1 MLNVNY
7 KELKSA
13 NATSPLRFFWDA
25 SDGYKI
31 FYIVELIMS
40 FMLSFAK
47 ILATILSAK
56 LIGYLSST
64 SIDDFEWIKA
74 MFYIICILMAFCLTH
89 VFRYIRE
96 TTLVKARQGVA
107 WRSEIYALNYI
118 AKHSSFYLKKQKA
131 GVIAQR
137 ITALGNNV
145 WGQSLAVS
153 RALSC
158 LWLILIPLL
167 YIGMQ
172 NILFLFI
179 VIIFGIS
186 SALLS
191 FVVSKKSSLLNKRTE
206 EKNSQYSGAT
216 ADALSNI
223 LLIKMFGQEKS
234 EKKKIDKKLE
244 LISVFKN
251 KTYLI
256 EKLIR
261 AGQQAFLF
269 MFNISCVLVGI
280 YLWHT
285 KQINTETVIA
295 LLMLL
300 NDIIR
305 AFTRLFSEISLF
317 RNNLGKLADSIK
329 ILQEPYTVTQKE
341 KAKKLNVKEGQIEFN
356 NITFAYKKNKNIF
369 EKFNLTI
376 KAGEKVGIVGKSGGG
391 KSTLISLLQ
400 REYDV
405 CNGKITIDGKNIKDV
420 TIGSLKK
427 AISLVSQDN
436 VLFHRSIKRNI
447 AYGKTSA
454 TMDEIIVAS
463 KLAQSDKFVS
473 ETTYGYN
480 TITGERGV
488 KLSGGQRQRVAI
500 ARAILKNS
508 PILIL
513 DEATSALDNNTE
525 NDVIY
530 ALNKLMQDKTVIA
543 IAHRLSTLKNM
554 DRIIVLDKGKII
566 EEGTPAQLLDKK
578 GTFAKLWKLQR

>member
-1 MLNVNY
+1 M
-7 KELKSA
+7 
-13 NATSPLRFFWDA
+13 
-25 SDGYKI
+25 I
-31 FYIVELIMS
+31 
-40 FMLSFAK
+40 
-47 ILATILSAK
+47 
-56 LIGYLSST
+56 
-64 SIDDFEWIKA
+64 
-74 MFYIICILMAFCLTH
+74 AFCLTH
-89 VFRYIRE
+89 IFRYIRE

-107 WRSEIYALNYI
+107 WSSEIYALNYI
-118 AKHSSFYLKKQKA
+118 TKHSSSYLKKQKA

-137 ITALGNNV
+137 ITALGNNI
-145 WGQSLAVS
+145 WEQSLAIS

-186 SALLS
+186 TALLS
-191 FVVSKKSSLLNKRTE
+191 FIVSKKSSLLNKRTE
-206 EKNSQYSGAT
+206 EKNSDYSGAA

-244 LISVFKN
+244 LISIFKN
-251 KTYLI
+251 KTYLV

-300 NDIIR
+300 NDVIR
-305 AFTRLFSEISLF
+305 GFSRLFHEISLF

-329 ILQEPYTVTQKE
+329 VLQEPYSITEIKKPQKLKVTQGK
-341 KAKKLNVKEGQIEFN
+341 IEFKDV
-356 NITFAYKKNKNIF
+356 TFGYEDGKNVF

-376 KAGEKVGIVGKSGGG
+376 NAGEKVGIIGKSGGG

-400 REYDV
+400 RDYDV
-405 CNGKITIDGKNIKDV
+405 CSGKITIDGKNIKNV
-420 TIGSLKK
+420 KLGSLKK

-436 VLFHRSIKRNI
+436 VLFHRSIKKNI
-447 AYGKTSA
+447 AYGKPSA
-454 TMDEIIVAS
+454 PLEEIINAS
-463 KLAQSDKFVS
+463 NIAQADKFIS

-488 KLSGGQRQRVAI
+488 KLSGGQRQRIAI

-513 DEATSALDNNTE
+513 DEATSALDNKTE
-525 NDVIY
+525 SDVID
-530 ALNKLMQDKTVIA
+530 AMNNLMTNKTVIA

-554 DRIIVLDKGKII
+554 DKIIVIDKGKII
-566 EEGTPAQLLDKK
+566 EVGTPSELLDKE
-578 GTFAKLWKLQR
+578 GIFAKLWNLQR